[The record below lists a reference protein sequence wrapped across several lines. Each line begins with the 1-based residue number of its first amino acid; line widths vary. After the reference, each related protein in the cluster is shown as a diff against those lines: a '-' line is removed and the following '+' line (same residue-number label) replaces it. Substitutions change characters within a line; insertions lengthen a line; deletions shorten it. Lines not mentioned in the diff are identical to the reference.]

1 MSKRVI
7 QANKKMSLI
16 KVFDMVL
23 INSNTKNLNLFR
35 IIWRINVSLYNAYM
49 ATINTK
55 LLVKYCGFT
64 FFSFFFSLGFKWLM
78 FYDSGLG
85 ILHDSEALIL
95 KDGGVSSQFL

>member
-64 FFSFFFSLGFKWLM
+64 FFSFFFLLVL
-78 FYDSGLG
+78 SG
-85 ILHDSEALIL
+85 SCSMTQAWVSYMTL
-95 KDGGVSSQFL
+95 KL